1 MHGIKLGQAFGR
13 KVQEIPAYDEL
24 HHPKKAL
31 GQCMTLVGKDGPN
44 RTCEAEQSGHVSEKI
59 NLLFLFSF
67 FSLLLEREATP
78 LPIRRVDNN
87 SKIRCRT

>member
-59 NLLFLFSF
+59 NLLFCSLFSL
-67 FSLLLEREATP
+67 SCSNGRQHLCPSDVWTTIP
-78 LPIRRVDNN
+78 
-87 SKIRCRT
+87 K